1 MNQKA
6 PTNITADRLRLAA
19 RQLFASQ
26 GYDGTSVREI
36 TSAAG
41 ANLGAIT
48 YHFGSKAALY
58 NQVVADCALPLAD
71 AVLEAT
77 NRREPVLDRIAGVVR
92 AYFDALSSDEDQ
104 GRIMVQALVI
114 GRQAPDSAADTIRR
128 VHGALHALVL
138 EGQEQGVLRAGDA
151 RMLSLSI
158 VSVPLHLVL
167 IRRALKAN
175 LGIDLDDAVQREA
188 AIQHAIR
195 FVREALASH
204 PGETP

>member
-1 MNQKA
+1 MNEKA
-6 PTNITADRLRLAA
+6 PHNVTADRLLLAA

-58 NQVVADCALPLAD
+58 NQVVADCAIPLAD
-71 AVLEAT
+71 AVLRVT
-77 NRREPVLDRIAGVVR
+77 NRQGPVLDRIAGVVR

-114 GRQAPDSAADTIRR
+114 GKHAPDSAADTIRR
-128 VHGALHALVL
+128 VHGALHALVI
-138 EGQEQGVLRAGDA
+138 EGQQQGVVRAGDA
-151 RMLSLSI
+151 RLLSLSI

-167 IRRALKAN
+167 IRRALKEN
-175 LGIDLDDAVQREA
+175 LGIDLDNAEQREA

-195 FVREALASH
+195 FVCEALASH
-204 PGETP
+204 PGDAS